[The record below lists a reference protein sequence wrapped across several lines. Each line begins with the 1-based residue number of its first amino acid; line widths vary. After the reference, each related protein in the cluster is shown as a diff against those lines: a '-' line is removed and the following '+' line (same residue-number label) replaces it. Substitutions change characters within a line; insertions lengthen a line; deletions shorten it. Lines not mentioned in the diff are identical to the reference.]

1 VLVCVLRGVPARTP
15 WCRVRHKRSD

>member
-1 VLVCVLRGVPARTP
+1 VLVRILRGVPARTP